1 MPIST
6 LEYQFELLWEELFPD
21 IELEAEYKFHHQRRF
36 RLDYAHIQS
45 RTGIEINGGR
55 WQVSGHSSGRGLL
68 RDYEKINLAILEG
81 WVIFQLC
88 DEMINCLWLEKIAA
102 HIRG

>member
-1 MPIST
+1 MPSV
-6 LEYQFELLWEELFPD
+6 LEQHFEQLWLELYPEID
-21 IELEAEYKFHHQRRF
+21 LEAEFKFHPHRKF
-36 RLDYAHIQS
+36 RLDYAHVPS
-45 RTGIEINGGR
+45 KTGIEINGGR
-55 WQVSGHSSGRGLL
+55 WQVSGHSSGRGLF

-88 DEMINCLWLEKIAA
+88 DEMINYQWLEKIAR